1 MVIHFVEA
9 SKPLLQKESTYIFS
23 KYFDAYADML
33 QSVEFCYKQN
43 NDTYY
48 FICATYY
55 IELLLNG
62 LAEISPINPCQLLSD
77 YLDNCRDLDFEN
89 PEKSIIDDKDKFMQ
103 NIQLFLENEKIY
115 QDFWNKDDLMAVCN
129 DLIEFVQL
137 SKNYTLIVQYG

>member
-43 NDTYY
+43 NGTYY

-62 LAEISPINPCQLLSD
+62 FGGNLS
-77 YLDNCRDLDFEN
+77 N
-89 PEKSIIDDKDKFMQ
+89 KSVSII
-103 NIQLFLENEKIY
+103 
-115 QDFWNKDDLMAVCN
+115 VR
-129 DLIEFVQL
+129 L
-137 SKNYTLIVQYG
+137 S

>member
-1 MVIHFVEA
+1 MV
-9 SKPLLQKESTYIFS
+9 
-23 KYFDAYADML
+23 
-33 QSVEFCYKQN
+33 
-43 NDTYY
+43 
-48 FICATYY
+48 
-55 IELLLNG
+55 

-137 SKNYTLIVQYG
+137 SKIIH

>member
-1 MVIHFVEA
+1 MIEF
-9 SKPLLQKESTYIFS
+9 KQKIMPLLSKEKIFIFD
-23 KYFDAYADML
+23 KYFNAYDNLM
-33 QSVEFCYKQN
+33 QSIEFYYKQN

-89 PEKSIIDDKDKFMQ
+89 PEQSMIYDKDNFIQ
-103 NIQLFLENEKIY
+103 NIQLFLDNHQLY
-115 QDFWNKDDLMAVCN
+115 QEFWDKDDLMAVCN
-129 DLIEFVQL
+129 HLIEFVKL
-137 SKNYTLIVQYG
+137 SQENDLVVQYS

>member
-1 MVIHFVEA
+1 MIKFQQ
-9 SKPLLQKESTYIFS
+9 KIMPLLSKEKVFIFD
-23 KYFDAYADML
+23 KYFNVDDNLM
-33 QSVEFCYKQN
+33 QSVEFYYKQN

-89 PEKSIIDDKDKFMQ
+89 PEQSMIYDKDNFIQ
-103 NIQLFLENEKIY
+103 NIQLFLDNHQLY
-115 QDFWNKDDLMAVCN
+115 QEFWDKDDLMSVCN
-129 DLIEFVQL
+129 HLIEFVKL
-137 SKNYTLIVQYG
+137 SQENDLVKQYG

>member
-1 MVIHFVEA
+1 MIKFQQ
-9 SKPLLQKESTYIFS
+9 KIMPLLSKEKVFIFD
-23 KYFDAYADML
+23 KYFNVDDNLM
-33 QSVEFCYKQN
+33 QSVEFYYKQN

-89 PEKSIIDDKDKFMQ
+89 PEQSMIYDKDNFIQ
-103 NIQLFLENEKIY
+103 NIQLFLDNHQLY
-115 QDFWNKDDLMAVCN
+115 QEFWDKDDLMSVCN
-129 DLIEFVQL
+129 HLIEFVKL
-137 SKNYTLIVQYG
+137 SQENDLVVQYS

>member
-1 MVIHFVEA
+1 MIKFQQ
-9 SKPLLQKESTYIFS
+9 KIMPLLSKEKVFIFD
-23 KYFDAYADML
+23 KYFNVDDNLM
-33 QSVEFCYKQN
+33 QSVEFYYKQN

-89 PEKSIIDDKDKFMQ
+89 PEQSMIYDKDNFIQ
-103 NIQLFLENEKIY
+103 NIQLFLDNHQLY
-115 QDFWNKDDLMAVCN
+115 QEFWDKDDLMSVCN
-129 DLIEFVQL
+129 HLIEFVKL
-137 SKNYTLIVQYG
+137 SQENDLVKRYG

>member
-1 MVIHFVEA
+1 MIEF
-9 SKPLLQKESTYIFS
+9 KQKITPLLSKEKIFIFD
-23 KYFDAYADML
+23 KYFNAYDNL
-33 QSVEFCYKQN
+33 IRSIEFYYKQN

-62 LAEISPINPCQLLSD
+62 LAEISSINPCQLLSD

>member
-1 MVIHFVEA
+1 MIEFQQ
-9 SKPLLQKESTYIFS
+9 KIMPLLSKEKVFIFD
-23 KYFDAYADML
+23 KYFNADDNLM
-33 QSVEFCYKQN
+33 QSVEFYYKQN

-89 PEKSIIDDKDKFMQ
+89 PEQSMIYDKDNFMQ
-103 NIQLFLENEKIY
+103 NIQLFLDNHQLY
-115 QDFWNKDDLMAVCN
+115 QEFWDKDDLMSVCN
-129 DLIEFVQL
+129 HLIEFVKL
-137 SKNYTLIVQYG
+137 SQENDLVVQYG